1 MSDAFLREVKEDLEK
16 EKALLFLKKYGMSLA
31 VGAAVILGSTAYY
44 SWHKEQNKTRY
55 QAQADRFYGQS
66 RLLLKDA
73 KKSPDF
79 VGVDIV
85 YKALL
90 TQIRTNIFSNK
101 EDNSD
106 VAQKL
111 ISDFSENNV
120 FENTEHKDNFA
131 SALLHLNN
139 LSYKSETLS
148 LNALENEIKNYARVN
163 GAFKDFSYEILIS
176 RAIKENNLKMAG
188 YYYDLL
194 QKNGYDPALERR
206 LKVYASYLPNLK
218 EKAEE

>member
-31 VGAAVILGSTAYY
+31 IGAAVILGGTVYY
-44 SWHKEQNKTRY
+44 SWQKDQNEARY

-66 RLLLKDA
+66 RVLLKDA
-73 KKSPDF
+73 KKSPDL
-79 VGVDIV
+79 VGVDAV
-85 YKALL
+85 YQALL
-90 TQIRTNIFSNK
+90 TQIRANIFANK
-101 EDNSD
+101 EGESD
-106 VAQKL
+106 IAQKL
-111 ISDFSENNV
+111 ISDFSENNI
-120 FENTEHKDNFA
+120 FENTIHKDNFV
-131 SALLHLNN
+131 SSLLHLNN

-148 LNALENEIKNYARVN
+148 LKELEVEIKKYARVK
-163 GAFKDFSYEILIS
+163 GAFKDFAYEILIS
-176 RAIKENNLKMAG
+176 RAIKENDLKMAG

-218 EKAEE
+218 EKVGE